1 MIPAPILVRT
11 LVLTLMLMLTTM
23 LMLTIYVQTSLSK
36 AKEWIAELH
45 RQADPN
51 IVIALAGNKADLA
64 ADTRAVPSEEAEAYA
79 AQEGLLFI
87 ETSAKSGNNVTELFR
102 LIAEKLPR
110 TSTSSARPAA
120 ARPGVDL
127 RGGAESQDSCNC

>member
-1 MIPAPILVRT
+1 M
-11 LVLTLMLMLTTM
+11 
-23 LMLTIYVQTSLSK
+23 QTSLTK

-51 IVIALAGNKADLA
+51 IVIALAGNKCDLA
-64 ADTRAVPSEEAEAYA
+64 ADDKAAPTKEAEAYA

-87 ETSAKSGNNVTELFR
+87 ETSAKSGLNVTELFR

-110 TSTSSARPAA
+110 TSTTSAAKPAQ
-120 ARPGVDL
+120 ARSGVDL
-127 RGGAESQDSCNC
+127 RGTAAGESDACNC